1 MEYVDVIDKN
11 NRIIGNAPKTE
22 VHKKG
27 LLHRVIIAEVH
38 DSKNRWLL
46 VRQSKDRQDG
56 GQFVSPVGGHVS
68 SKEEP
73 NAALIRE
80 TQEELGFKPVRFTF
94 IGQVPFN
101 RYVLDRQENHF
112 FMLYDIRSNAIP
124 VLNKEA
130 IEYRYFTENELKRGL
145 KVTPKLFGDAFHFVV
160 DTFFPKLKK

>member
-1 MEYVDVIDKN
+1 V
-11 NRIIGNAPKTE
+11 GNSGKTE

-27 LLHRVIIAEVH
+27 LLHRVIIAEVC

-73 NAALIRE
+73 NNALIRE
-80 TQEELGFKPVRFTF
+80 TQEELGFKPMQFTF
-94 IGQVPFN
+94 VGQAPFD
-101 RYVLDRQENHF
+101 RRVLGRQENHF
-112 FMLYDIRSNAIP
+112 FMVYNIRSNAIP

-130 IEYRYFTENELKRGL
+130 IEYRYFTENELKKGL
-145 KVTPKLFGDAFHFVV
+145 KVTPRLFGDAFHFVV
-160 DTFFPKLKK
+160 DTFFPRLRK